1 MAGYWVKAREL
12 SVALNRPLLQNSACR
27 TLPQIKPELV
37 NCQTLSDIVEL
48 AFGDR
53 KGNKGLKEFGEFDL
67 YSLFRHA
74 QKQGHL
80 ETTGMLVSDC
90 TEKGGNSK

>member
-12 SVALNRPLLQNSACR
+12 SVTLNRPLLQNSACR

-37 NCQTLSDIVEL
+37 NCQTLSNIVEL

-53 KGNKGLKEFGEFDL
+53 KGNKGLKEFGEIRPL
-67 YSLFRHA
+67 
-74 QKQGHL
+74 Q
-80 ETTGMLVSDC
+80 LVSAC
-90 TEKGGNSK
+90 RKARSLGNNWNVGI